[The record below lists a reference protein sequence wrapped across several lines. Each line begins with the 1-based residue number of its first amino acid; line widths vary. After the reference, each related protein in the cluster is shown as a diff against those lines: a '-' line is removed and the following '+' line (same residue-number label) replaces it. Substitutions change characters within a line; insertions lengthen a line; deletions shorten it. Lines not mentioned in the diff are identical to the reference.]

1 VAINVRKISP
11 IDLQPRKAV
20 GFNLPFSSKGVF
32 TVNYQTK
39 DAIKNNLINYLL
51 TGIGER
57 YLNPEFG
64 TDIRNKLFN
73 QSTADTASDLEFSI
87 TRGIG
92 IYFPRVDISNL
103 TVTSIPDSYQL
114 QVYFSYRV
122 RETSIE
128 DQLVINI

>member
-1 VAINVRKISP
+1 MAINARKISP

-20 GFNLPFSSKGVF
+20 GFNIPFNSKSVF

-39 DAIKNNLINYLL
+39 DAIKNNLINFLL
-51 TGIGER
+51 TGVGER

-73 QSTADTASDLEFSI
+73 QITQDTASDLEFSI

-92 IYFPRVDISNL
+92 IYFPRVEVSNL
-103 TVTSIPDSYQL
+103 TVTPVPDSNLL
-114 QVYFSYRV
+114 QIYFSYRV
-122 RETSIE
+122 TETSIE